1 MIIRNIEN
9 KVKIATVISI
19 TGLITSVLISIGSLY
34 FAYKQINFERQNIY
48 VLDAGIPILVNRT
61 NQKTNR
67 EVEYKSHVNLYH
79 NLFFT
84 LPPDDKFIQNNL
96 NKAMYLIDK
105 TGLMEHNNLKEKG
118 YYSRIL
124 SSSAV
129 LSIMTDSI
137 HVNMETKFFTYYG
150 TQRIDRRSSII
161 NRTIVTTGKVHDI
174 PRSENNPHGVLITD
188 WRTIANKDISFK
200 QKKGF

>member
-1 MIIRNIEN
+1 MIFKNYE
-9 KVKIATVISI
+9 KKMKLVLVISM
-19 TGLITSVLISIGSLY
+19 TALFSSVLISIGAFY

-61 NQKTNR
+61 NLESNR
-67 EVEYKSHVNLYH
+67 EVEYKSHINLYH

-137 HVNMETKFFTYYG
+137 DIDLGTMFFTYYG
-150 TQRIDRRSSII
+150 TQRIDRRSSVI
-161 NRTIVTTGKVHDI
+161 NRTIVTTGKIYDV
-174 PRSENNPHGVLITD
+174 PRSENNPHGAIITD
-188 WRTIANKDISFK
+188 WRTVANKDISFK
-200 QKKGF
+200 QKKEF

>member
-1 MIIRNIEN
+1 MIFKNYE
-9 KVKIATVISI
+9 KKMKLVLVISM
-19 TGLITSVLISIGSLY
+19 TALFSSVLISIGAFY

-61 NQKTNR
+61 NLESNR
-67 EVEYKSHVNLYH
+67 EVEYKSHINLYH

-137 HVNMETKFFTYYG
+137 DIDLETMFFTYYG
-150 TQRIDRRSSII
+150 TQRIDRRSSVI
-161 NRTIVTTGKVHDI
+161 NRTIVTTGKIYDV
-174 PRSENNPHGVLITD
+174 PRSENNPHGAIITD
-188 WRTIANKDISFK
+188 WRTVANKDISFK
-200 QKKGF
+200 QKKEF

>member
-1 MIIRNIEN
+1 MIFKNYE
-9 KVKIATVISI
+9 KKMKLVLVVSI
-19 TGLITSVLISIGSLY
+19 VALFASVLISIGSFY
-34 FAYKQINFERQNIY
+34 FAYRQINYERQNIY

-61 NQKTNR
+61 NIESNR

-118 YYSRIL
+118 YYNRIL

-129 LSIMTDSI
+129 LSIMSDSI
-137 HVNMETKFFTYYG
+137 DINMETKFFTYYG
-150 TQRIDRRSSII
+150 TQRIDRRSSVI
-161 NRTIVTTGKVHDI
+161 NRTIKTTGNLYDV
-174 PRSENNPHGVLITD
+174 PRTENNPHGVIITD
-188 WRTIANKDISFK
+188 WRTVENKDISFK
-200 QKKGF
+200 QKKDF

>member
-1 MIIRNIEN
+1 MIFKNYE
-9 KVKIATVISI
+9 KKMKLVLVISM
-19 TGLITSVLISIGSLY
+19 TALFSSVLISIGAFY

-61 NQKTNR
+61 NLESNR
-67 EVEYKSHVNLYH
+67 EVEYKSHINLYH

-137 HVNMETKFFTYYG
+137 DIDLETMFFTYYG
-150 TQRIDRRSSII
+150 TQRIDRRSSVI
-161 NRTIVTTGKVHDI
+161 NRTIVTTGKIYDV
-174 PRSENNPHGVLITD
+174 PRSEYNPHGAIITD
-188 WRTIANKDISFK
+188 WRTVANKDISFK
-200 QKKGF
+200 QKKEF